1 MKKILLFWIVF
12 LLLSAAGCEEE
23 PQRLDDYFVDFATVK
38 KSDNT
43 YRFQLDNQR
52 LLIPRETDYSGQEGQ
67 RVVLNYVPLKGDTV
81 KIYAVR
87 NILTGAVQS
96 EGFPGKLVRDPV
108 KIQSIW
114 VGGDYL
120 NMIIEAEYHSEPHRV
135 ALLRDITSPTVDLFF
150 SHSREND
157 PPGYPQIMYASFL
170 LSSLRI
176 EKPSPVSFRLF
187 IQTYDGLREISFVLN

>member
-38 KSDNT
+38 KSGNN

-67 RVVLNYVPLKGDTV
+67 RVVLNYVHLKGDTV
-81 KIYAVR
+81 KMYAVR

-120 NMIIEAEYHSEPHRV
+120 NMIIEAEYHSKPHKV

-150 SHSREND
+150 SHSREDD

-176 EKPSPVSFRLF
+176 EKPSPISFRLF
-187 IQTYDGLREISFVLN
+187 IQTYDGPREIPFVLN

>member
-1 MKKILLFWIVF
+1 MKKLPLHWIVF
-12 LLLSAAGCEEE
+12 LLLSVVGCEEK

-38 KSDNT
+38 KSGNG
-43 YRFQLDNQR
+43 YLFQLDNQR
-52 LLIPRETDYSGQEGQ
+52 LLIPRETDYTGQEGQ

-81 KIYAVR
+81 KIHAVR
-87 NILTGAVQS
+87 NILTGVIQS
-96 EGFPGKLVRDPV
+96 EGFPGKLVKDPV

-120 NMIIEAEYHSEPHRV
+120 NMIIETEYHSTPHQV
-135 ALLRDITSPTVDLFF
+135 ALLRNGSSPSIDLYF
-150 SHSREND
+150 SHSRGDD

-170 LSSLRI
+170 MSSLRI

-187 IQTYDGLREISFVLN
+187 IHTYDGLREIPLVLH

>member
-1 MKKILLFWIVF
+1 LFWIVF

-23 PQRLDDYFVDFATVK
+23 PQRLDDYFVDFSTVK
-38 KSDNT
+38 KSDNA

-114 VGGDYL
+114 VGG
-120 NMIIEAEYHSEPHRV
+120 
-135 ALLRDITSPTVDLFF
+135 
-150 SHSREND
+150 
-157 PPGYPQIMYASFL
+157 
-170 LSSLRI
+170 
-176 EKPSPVSFRLF
+176 
-187 IQTYDGLREISFVLN
+187 